1 MKSLFITAG
10 ILPETAL
17 GSIGGPDRDGPG
29 LHPGLAAYRKDVRSN
44 RTALSPAVRQTR
56 IIRFRLLR
64 ARRLDYWPVTLK
76 TILDV
81 SYRNEAGRPPPNPF
95 VAAAPQ
101 GRLSSSLVR
110 EGSPAIPISM
120 LQPTGVVSIRPT
132 QHLEIRREGGEQS
145 AGENQMGLKIGI
157 MGVGAL
163 GGYAG
168 AHMAQ

>member
-81 SYRNEAGRPPPNPF
+81 SYRNESGRPPPNPF
-95 VAAAPQ
+95 VAGAHQ
-101 GRLSSSLVR
+101 GRLSLFVMRTSQTPFNNRTSRTRLLGCTSFRLVSSAPPRSAWYSLVR
-110 EGSPAIPISM
+110 EGISAIPSSM
-120 LQPTGVVSIRPT
+120 LKLTT
-132 QHLEIRREGGEQS
+132 
-145 AGENQMGLKIGI
+145 
-157 MGVGAL
+157 
-163 GGYAG
+163 
-168 AHMAQ
+168 